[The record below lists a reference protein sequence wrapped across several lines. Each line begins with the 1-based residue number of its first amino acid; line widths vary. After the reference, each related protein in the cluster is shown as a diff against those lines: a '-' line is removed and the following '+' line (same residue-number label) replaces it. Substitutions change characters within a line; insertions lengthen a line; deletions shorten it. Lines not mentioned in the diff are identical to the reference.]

1 MSAIIFSRNVL
12 FKVYGIVVFTEN
24 IQTILNADLLVFEFF
39 LLVQIV
45 VSFSR
50 KYGIVS
56 LAENIN
62 SKMCIVALGRKSKI
76 TIKLRQKYNILIV
89 HDS

>member
-39 LLVQIV
+39 FLFELW
-45 VSFSR
+45 
-50 KYGIVS
+50 YP
-56 LAENIN
+56 LAENMV
-62 SKMCIVALGRKSKI
+62 SFHW
-76 TIKLRQKYNILIV
+76 QKILIV
-89 HDS
+89 KCAL